1 MILRRV
7 ILENFGLYHGRVEID
22 LAPRVV
28 RGRRRPV
35 VLVGGRNGAGKT
47 TLLEAVRLALHG
59 RLALGARVAQAEYE
73 TYLRGRVHRR
83 LGDTSPAPS
92 AAVGVDFAYAEDGVV
107 REYRVRRAWSVRG
120 RSVVESLMLERDG
133 ELVTGLPR
141 EEWQHFLRDLIPPG
155 VAQLFFFDGEKI
167 REIADSDQDPEHL
180 ARAVRGLLG
189 LELVDRLRTD
199 LGLYVARQQFGEHA
213 ALAARLEAAV
223 RDGAVLDERISALV
237 EEVAQLAATRDSQ
250 ERAAEQVRRRF
261 VAEGGELAAR
271 RARLIAEH
279 DETERQIA
287 RLNGELRDEASNL
300 LPFAIAPRLVG
311 SAREALLSASTPDAG
326 SWDALARALEDW
338 RREGAPNAQ
347 ADWSARHFAD
357 LGEWIA
363 TRRTENGSGE
373 GLGLGPEAADRRT
386 VLGRLQA
393 AEELVRPRVRR
404 IGEELEVLVARLEEG
419 GAMLLRADGGESS
432 VLLDELSRAE
442 QQVGAT
448 EAQLRAREED
458 LRVLRHQRLTIERE
472 RLRALDQQAGL
483 TTAEHRTDLATR
495 AARALA
501 DYEGALLQHKLARLR
516 EEFLGCFRR
525 LARKDDFVADVRID
539 PSTFRV
545 DLLGPDGQTV
555 SRSHLSAGEKQVYAV
570 ALLWALARTSGRP
583 LPLIIDTPLAR
594 LDADHRAHIIE
605 RYLPVASHQVIVLST
620 DTEVDAELGAR
631 LAPSLSH
638 TLLLDYQS
646 ADRATTVA
654 EQYFWDSPGPTENED
669 ALQQA

>member
-1 MILRRV
+1 VILRRV
-7 ILENFGLYHGRVEID
+7 ILENFGLYQGRVEID

-73 TYLRGRVHRR
+73 TYLRGRVHRPF
-83 LGDTSPAPS
+83 GDASPPPGAS
-92 AAVGVDFAYAEDGVV
+92 VGVDFGYAEDGVV
-107 REYRVRRAWSVRG
+107 HEYRVRRTWSVRG
-120 RSVVESLMLERDG
+120 RSVVESLVLERDG
-133 ELVTGLPR
+133 ELVSGIPR

-167 REIADSDQDPEHL
+167 REIADSDQDPEQL

-189 LELVDRLRTD
+189 LELVDLLRTD
-199 LGLYVARQQFGEHA
+199 LGLYVARQQFGEHQ
-213 ALAARLEAAV
+213 ALAARLEATV
-223 RDGAVLDERISALV
+223 RDAGVLDERIASQV
-237 EEVAQLAATRDSQ
+237 EEVAQVAATRDSQ

-271 RARLIAEH
+271 RARLVAEH
-279 DETERQIA
+279 EETVRRIA
-287 RLNGELRDEASNL
+287 RLHAELRDEVGNL
-300 LPFAIAPRLVG
+300 LPFAIAPRLVRR
-311 SAREALLSASTPDAG
+311 ARAALADLPRGDEGTL
-326 SWDALARALEDW
+326 DALSHALDSWQRDGLPAARADW
-338 RREGAPNAQ
+338 T
-347 ADWSARHFAD
+347 STHFAD
-357 LGEWIA
+357 VAAWIA
-363 TRRTENGSGE
+363 RLREAGRSEAAPGF
-373 GLGLGPEAADRRT
+373 GPEAADRPA
-386 VLGRLQA
+386 LLARLQA
-393 AEELVRPRVRR
+393 AEDTVRPRIRQ
-404 IGEELEVLVARLEEG
+404 IAEELEVLVARLEEG
-419 GAMLLRADGGESS
+419 QAMLLRSDGGESS

-448 EAQLRAREED
+448 EAQLRAREEE
-458 LRVLRHQRLTIERE
+458 LRALRYQRLTLDRE
-472 RLRALDQQAGL
+472 RLRILEQQGAVAA
-483 TTAEHRTDLATR
+483 AEHRTDLATR

-501 DYEGALLQHKLARLR
+501 DYERALLEHKLARLR

-539 PSTFRV
+539 PTTFSV
-545 DLLGPDGQTV
+545 DLLGPDGSV
-555 SRSHLSAGEKQVYAV
+555 LPRSHLSAGEKQVYAV

-594 LDADHRAHIIE
+594 LDAEHRARIVE

-620 DTEVDAELGAR
+620 DTEVDAELGAQ

-638 TLLLDYQS
+638 TLLLDYQP
-646 ADRATTVA
+646 ADRATIVT
-654 EQYFWDSPGPTENED
+654 EQYFWAAPELESED